1 MKKITGIIAVLL
13 LIFLT
18 ACTQVTFVNPDDIF
32 PGWEENQN
40 DKNQNQDDAAALIS
54 YLQSES
60 FMEKIAGNSTSTL
73 KIEKGEESS
82 DAGKASR
89 ASNDGYPLTVEFI
102 GFTDSAENI
111 SIESGIIRIVF
122 NGISKS
128 DDAVTITSVDLST
141 IEPLEYSLSS
151 RNGTFEM
158 NYTGGTATGTIAVS
172 GDSFSF
178 SSTPTVSAPSAGI
191 RIKVNGSTVRWN
203 NDFGAEITNGFGGG
217 SGTEQDPYRIYNEAQ
232 FAYIST
238 LIGKMAESSDNY
250 YYFDILDDLDFEE
263 GMASPALPLFRGE
276 LDFNGHS
283 LRGLTDAILN
293 ENTTEDQVKYAGAE
307 YSGDGGIMYGLINDF
322 LNGAIRNLEYYPAE
336 FVQLSVYGNWGDTYS
351 LMERIRGEIIFDNV
365 NVYGSFSELGNNS
378 SLYISQAFSAD
389 VIMTECENHA
399 DYDIL
404 TYGAPFLGGYID
416 RDASLTIRDCINYG
430 DITGTQAAIFIG
442 NSAAIISDKTISS
455 VIIEDCE
462 NYGVVTGF
470 EYAGYFAANAGSKKV
485 EECEW
490 FSTSGIA
497 SNTGNDADHIILRDQ
512 ESATDVT
519 VTLNDDNAFVITNS
533 NPDYDAFQIIGMV
546 YANSYING
554 NSNGTNGITVATDI
568 KSAEEISGNFKKLDI
583 MDSQSSSAG
592 TGTINTNGY
601 MGNETISVGDVE
613 YYYHDSTEI
622 NGTQYIVGSA
632 GSDYIATPTYRLYC
646 YEKINNNNI
655 LIGMMVIEK

>member
-1 MKKITGIIAVLL
+1 
-13 LIFLT
+13 
-18 ACTQVTFVNPDDIF
+18 
-32 PGWEENQN
+32 
-40 DKNQNQDDAAALIS
+40 
-54 YLQSES
+54 
-60 FMEKIAGNSTSTL
+60 
-73 KIEKGEESS
+73 
-82 DAGKASR
+82 
-89 ASNDGYPLTVEFI
+89 
-102 GFTDSAENI
+102 
-111 SIESGIIRIVF
+111 
-122 NGISKS
+122 
-128 DDAVTITSVDLST
+128 
-141 IEPLEYSLSS
+141 
-151 RNGTFEM
+151 
-158 NYTGGTATGTIAVS
+158 
-172 GDSFSF
+172 
-178 SSTPTVSAPSAGI
+178 
-191 RIKVNGSTVRWN
+191 
-203 NDFGAEITNGFGGG
+203 
-217 SGTEQDPYRIYNEAQ
+217 
-232 FAYIST
+232 
-238 LIGKMAESSDNY
+238 
-250 YYFDILDDLDFEE
+250 
-263 GMASPALPLFRGE
+263 
-276 LDFNGHS
+276 
-283 LRGLTDAILN
+283 
-293 ENTTEDQVKYAGAE
+293 
-307 YSGDGGIMYGLINDF
+307 MYGLINDF

-336 FVQLSVYGNWGDTYS
+336 FVKLSVYGNWSASYS
-351 LMERIRGEIIFDNV
+351 LMETIRGEIIFDNV

-442 NSAAIISDKTISS
+442 NSDAIISKTISS

-533 NPDYDAFQIIGMV
+533 NPDYDAFQIIGMTF
-546 YANSYING
+546 ANTYING
-554 NSNGTNGITVATDI
+554 KPNGTNGITVATDI

-646 YEKINNNNI
+646 YEKINSNYI